1 MAGGNTNQPSSNF
14 VEIENDDNES
24 TKDDFV
30 NARVDPVG
38 NHPNMIKSSPLES
51 SHVEYP

>member
-24 TKDDFV
+24 TKHDFV
-30 NARVDPVG
+30 NARVEPVG
-38 NHPNMIKSSPLES
+38 NRPKQPNTSQRS
-51 SHVEYP
+51 